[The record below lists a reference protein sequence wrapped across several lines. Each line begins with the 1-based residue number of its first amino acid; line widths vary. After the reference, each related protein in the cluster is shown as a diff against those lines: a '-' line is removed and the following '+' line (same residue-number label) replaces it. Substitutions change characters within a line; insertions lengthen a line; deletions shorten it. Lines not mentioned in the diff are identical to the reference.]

1 MENIAVE
8 GDKKKEGEEE
18 EMEKGSDESED
29 VAWKEVVQTAVD
41 AVVFLPNMVEKAFDE
56 SCKEGRQSNTY
67 ILAFVS
73 DCRESSYTEL
83 WVNCLFQRVQKYRHL

>member
-1 MENIAVE
+1 MED
-8 GDKKKEGEEE
+8 DKKKEGEEE

-56 SCKEGRQSNTY
+56 SCKEGRQRNMY

-73 DCRESSYTEL
+73 DCRDSSYTD
-83 WVNCLFQRVQKYRHL
+83 H

>member
-1 MENIAVE
+1 MED
-8 GDKKKEGEEE
+8 DKKRAGEEE

-56 SCKEGRQSNTY
+56 SCKEGRQRHMY

-73 DCRESSYTEL
+73 DCRDTGSFTD
-83 WVNCLFQRVQKYRHL
+83 H